1 MKIILASS
9 NKHKFEEM
17 SKILKPYRIELE
29 RADVQVNESDFETLE
44 ESAEDKARKAFQML
58 KKPLIV
64 EDTGVY
70 FDAFK
75 NFPGIYPKR
84 MYLSLGF
91 KGLLKLLEGEKRSAY
106 FKTCVSYYDGFR
118 MKTFSGKLQGKMAEH
133 VHDAD
138 KDVLPYEK
146 IFMPKGHK
154 ATLSAISREEKNT
167 FSHRG
172 IATRKFAE
180 WASKRL
186 IKH

>member
-1 MKIILASS
+1 MKITLASS
-9 NKHKFEEM
+9 NRHKFEEM
-17 SKILKPYRIELE
+17 SKILKPYGIELE

-44 ESAEDKARKAFQML
+44 ESAEDKARKAFQIL
-58 KKPLIV
+58 KKPIIV

-70 FDAFK
+70 FQAYN
-75 NFPGIYPKR
+75 NFPGLYPKR

-91 KGLLKLLEGEKRSAY
+91 NGLLKLLEGENRKAY
-106 FKTCVSYYDGFR
+106 FKTCISYYDGFR
-118 MKTFSGKLQGKMAEH
+118 MKTFSGKLQGKMAER

-154 ATLSAISREEKNT
+154 VTLSAISRGEKNT

-180 WASKRL
+180 WFSKNNLRN
-186 IKH
+186 